1 MQSLQLR
8 GEPPVARSI
17 HDTDMKKEKKKRLN
31 QVTVKSAKGEQG
43 IFELGNLI
51 QQLAKQT
58 KKRTL
63 AQQFP

>member
-1 MQSLQLR
+1 MQSLQVKR
-8 GEPPVARSI
+8 GSLQWHLL
-17 HDTDMKKEKKKRLN
+17 HDTDMKKEKKRLN
-31 QVTVKSAKGEQG
+31 QVTVKSAKGKQG

-51 QQLAKQT
+51 QQLAKRT